1 MKYNYD
7 IYIKGRGH
15 DNVASC
21 AIVIIK
27 DGVEVFSEGRRFVN
41 AIPTRAGKIDLLPN
55 RAQYQMELYALAWA
69 LTKCENDSIV
79 KVYTN
84 NIVSQTW
91 IERMVVGDAYENL
104 FYYCKNF
111 AKGKTIMVEHVK
123 KGSDEYTKKSN
134 DIAMQY
140 EYV

>member
-7 IYIKGRGH
+7 IYIKGRAH
-15 DNVASC
+15 DNIASC
-21 AIVIIK
+21 AIIVIE
-27 DGVEVFSEGRRFVN
+27 DGVEIFSGGMRFVDN
-41 AIPTRAGKIDLLPN
+41 IQTQSGVIPLLPYKS
-55 RAQYQMELYALAWA
+55 QYQMELYALAWA
-69 LTKCENDSIV
+69 LTKCKEDSYVNI
-79 KVYTN
+79 YTN
-84 NIVSQTW
+84 NIVFKTW
-91 IERMVVGDAYENL
+91 IERMIVGDAYENL